1 MWPNRQC
8 RYIWPFLPPSDILL
22 TPCFVSAFDYHESFM
37 SHYAQA
43 MIQTF
48 FTVICG
54 WSIWARW
61 LRAVKHDPT
70 SAPKI
75 LLFEVYS
82 VNRSHYLSYSVQK
95 PPSNLPC
102 IDVTVQ
108 VLSITHVT
116 SKIHRPLAGENICLV
131 PFQAVNAA
139 WIRSLSM
146 SSKQTKKEN
155 TTGRSWNRLFW
166 SLYICKLSFKISLD
180 SPTTHY
186 SADFPVIWIQSNPQ
200 RAKQQDINFSTF
212 NDLRHV
218 TF

>member
-1 MWPNRQC
+1 MFCFSLW
-8 RYIWPFLPPSDILL
+8 LPRILHVTLRAGDDSDIFHSHLWL
-22 TPCFVSAFDYHESFM
+22 EHLGAMTSGGETRPDVS
-37 SHYAQA
+37 
-43 MIQTF
+43 
-48 FTVICG
+48 
-54 WSIWARW
+54 
-61 LRAVKHDPT
+61 
-70 SAPKI
+70 

-108 VLSITHVT
+108 VLSITHLT

-146 SSKQTKKEN
+146 SSKQTKKEK